1 MARLEA
7 REKWKLG
14 FEGWIN
20 GRRRY
25 HLRSEVIVRDVNRMD
40 DYPETEETKK
50 GISPWF
56 KANLVGTYHNGIS
69 LQLNF
74 SDLIECECGW
84 RLKTDQ
90 DPIDSGVAVA
100 LIGNIPYE
108 NIVHVDWEGNEY
120 YSNAPIFCLF
130 DAKNGEPYEK
140 LAYCERV
147 KHGQADRY
155 VELVQFESVIK

>member
-1 MARLEA
+1 ML
-7 REKWKLG
+7 L
-14 FEGWIN
+14 
-20 GRRRY
+20 
-25 HLRSEVIVRDVNRMD
+25 LV
-40 DYPETEETKK
+40 
-50 GISPWF
+50 ISPM
-56 KANLVGTYHNGIS
+56 
-69 LQLNF
+69 
-74 SDLIECECGW
+74 
-84 RLKTDQ
+84 
-90 DPIDSGVAVA
+90 
-100 LIGNIPYE
+100 E

>member
-1 MARLEA
+1 
-7 REKWKLG
+7 
-14 FEGWIN
+14 
-20 GRRRY
+20 
-25 HLRSEVIVRDVNRMD
+25 MD
-40 DYPETEETKK
+40 DYPGTQETKK

-74 SDLIECECGW
+74 ADLIECECRW

-90 DPIDSGVAVA
+90 DPIHSGVAVA

-108 NIVHVDWEGNEY
+108 NIVHVDWDGDEY
-120 YSNAPIFCLF
+120 YSNAQIFCRF

-147 KHGQADRY
+147 KHGQVDRF